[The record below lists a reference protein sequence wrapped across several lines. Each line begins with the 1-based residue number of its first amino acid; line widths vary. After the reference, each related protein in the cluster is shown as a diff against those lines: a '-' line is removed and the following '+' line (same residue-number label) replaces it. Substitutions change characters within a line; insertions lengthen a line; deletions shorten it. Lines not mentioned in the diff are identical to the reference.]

1 LTIEVCLQEVL
12 FEVYLTLYATDP
24 QIFFRQI
31 GLTLAGSGPALEACL
46 PGAGGLAGAGPA
58 LEAWQGQGRCWRCR
72 LAGAV
77 RLGAAVVV
85 RGVAEFRGLAAV
97 TKRGFNP
104 TQF

>member
-1 LTIEVCLQEVL
+1 MAVGSLYYLKTSCLYLTIEVCLQEVL

-31 GLTLAGSGPALEACL
+31 GLTLAGS
-46 PGAGGLAGAGPA
+46 GPA